1 MVKYILTGL
10 EGVIDNNA
18 ILVGNFNTPLSAMD
32 RSSRQKI
39 SKEMLK
45 LNYTLNQMNL
55 TDIYRTLYQPT
66 VEYTFFSS
74 THGIISIT
82 DYVLV

>member
-18 ILVGNFNTPLSAMD
+18 ILVGNFNIPLSAID
-32 RSSRQKI
+32 RPSRQKI

-55 TDIYRTLYQPT
+55 TDIYRTLYQPA

-74 THGIISIT
+74 IISIT
-82 DYVLV
+82 DCVLV